1 LLIFRNGL
9 SPFFCFPHHF
19 IGQPSFIHDRKCL
32 AASRA
37 FQSRNSFTKKG
48 PRGYRR
54 RSKSREETPWGGQRQ
69 RGGGYRL
76 SDFANQKARRIDG
89 AQFLLALL
97 RSRVTSRMADAQ
109 YSCRSRRLR
118 IMPVGLTTTLAPFFQ
133 QECFSNSDQT
143 DLVFPPPLLQR
154 RRLS

>member
-1 LLIFRNGL
+1 MIGSASLL
-9 SPFFCFPHHF
+9 PAHF
-19 IGQPSFIHDRKCL
+19 NPGIHSQKKDRAAIAGGPSQGRKRPGEG
-32 AASRA
+32 SD
-37 FQSRNSFTKKG
+37 SG
-48 PRGYRR
+48 D
-54 RSKSREETPWGGQRQ
+54 
-69 RGGGYRL
+69 YRL

-118 IMPVGLTTTLAPFFQ
+118 IMPVGLTTTLAPFFR
-133 QECFSNSDQT
+133 QECFSNPDQT
-143 DLVFPPPLLQR
+143 DLVFSPPGLQR